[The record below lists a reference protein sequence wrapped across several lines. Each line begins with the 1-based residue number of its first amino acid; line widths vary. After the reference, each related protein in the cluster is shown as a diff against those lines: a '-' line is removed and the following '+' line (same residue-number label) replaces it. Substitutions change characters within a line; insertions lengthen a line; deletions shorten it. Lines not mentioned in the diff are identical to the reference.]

1 MKRIQLSKYV
11 KNMLVRNTFSSKLK
25 SANNHDV
32 VDAFLHGL
40 RLDHLKFSSYVFI
53 PKNGINQTALKS
65 RGFVT
70 VLDKINCD
78 IVKLGDD
85 VVYNEEYNLLM
96 ILIDVSKW
104 DTLLTSMEIAVKSSN
119 DFTKQ
124 SKILLSSNIVLNSK
138 KDNNEPAM
146 S

>member
-1 MKRIQLSKYV
+1 M
-11 KNMLVRNTFSSKLK
+11 
-25 SANNHDV
+25 
-32 VDAFLHGL
+32 
-40 RLDHLKFSSYVFI
+40 
-53 PKNGINQTALKS
+53 
-65 RGFVT
+65 
-70 VLDKINCD
+70 LDKINCD